1 MTKFYLFLAAVIFA
15 TCVALSSCAT
25 TVHCRLT
32 ESNPNQNRKASNAV
46 SVWHQVGN
54 SRLPKYQAKFGP
66 ANLVLA
72 CFERGSHIWVDYIA
86 TNVGSDTLVYD
97 AVNRTIA
104 IPPGH
109 IALLASTDLGA
120 APRSRNSVR
129 VAKVQV
135 KVPYLRSSKELI
147 HRIEDLE
154 FSIYR

>member
-1 MTKFYLFLAAVIFA
+1 MKRNYRLILIIAATGCFL
-15 TCVALSSCAT
+15 LNSCT
-25 TVHCRLT
+25 STVHCRLS
-32 ESNPNQNRKASNAV
+32 ESNPNQNRKASKAV
-46 SVWHQVGN
+46 SVWHQVGD
-54 SRLPKYQAKFGP
+54 SRLPKYQAKFGT
-66 ANLVLA
+66 ANLSLA

-86 TNVGSDTLVYD
+86 TNAGSDTLIYD